1 MLMPYKLP
9 PHVERNHVKGKTYL
23 SFRIGKGPRIRLPN
37 DPRSEEF
44 QEAYRAALLG
54 QMSPDRQ
61 RKLPPAPGTIAALIV
76 SYLKS
81 RAYRDLRATT
91 KRGYASRIEALR
103 TDHGHRAVAGL
114 TRERIEAG
122 ILAPYDGR
130 PGAALSVLKMLRIL
144 IHHAMGLDDR
154 NPLKLRHDPSV
165 GIKRPKSGAIR
176 SWTDAETAAFE
187 SYWPPG
193 SKERTAYSLML
204 YVGAARADVHRMTWR
219 QIDEATSGVI
229 YTRSKTGVDVETD
242 LHPDLR
248 HALDHAARDHVTI
261 INTAFGRPFTA
272 AGFSQFMRHA
282 IKAAGLPIDCKPHGL
297 RKTLGRRMADDGC
310 TAHQIMAVLGHTT
323 LAEAERYTRDADRRR
338 GGHQGIAKL
347 KSRTNSQT
355 SPDSLGRIQKEKEKP

>member
-1 MLMPYKLP
+1 
-9 PHVERNHVKGKTYL
+9 
-23 SFRIGKGPRIRLPN
+23 
-37 DPRSEEF
+37 
-44 QEAYRAALLG
+44 
-54 QMSPDRQ
+54 
-61 RKLPPAPGTIAALIV
+61 
-76 SYLKS
+76 
-81 RAYRDLRATT
+81 
-91 KRGYASRIEALR
+91 
-103 TDHGHRAVAGL
+103 
-114 TRERIEAG
+114 
-122 ILAPYDGR
+122 
-130 PGAALSVLKMLRIL
+130 MLRIL

-187 SYWPPG
+187 SYWPLG

-229 YTRSKTGVDVETD
+229 YTRSKTGVDVETH

-248 HALDHAARDHVTI
+248 RALGHAARDHVTI

-338 GGHQGIAKL
+338 GGHEGIAKL

-355 SPDSLGRIQKEKEKP
+355 SPDSLGKIQKEKEKL

>member
-1 MLMPYKLP
+1 
-9 PHVERNHVKGKTYL
+9 
-23 SFRIGKGPRIRLPN
+23 
-37 DPRSEEF
+37 
-44 QEAYRAALLG
+44 
-54 QMSPDRQ
+54 MSPDRQ

-76 SYLKS
+76 SYMRS
-81 RAYRDLRATT
+81 DAYRTLRATT
-91 KRGYASRIEALR
+91 KKGYSSRIEALR
-103 TDHGHRAVAGL
+103 TNHGHRHVSGM

-122 ILAPYDGR
+122 ILSPYHGR
-130 PGAALSVLKMLRIL
+130 PGAALSLLKMLRIL

-154 NPLKLRHDPSV
+154 NPLKLRYDPSV

-176 SWTDAETAAFE
+176 SWTDAETTAFE
-187 SYWPPG
+187 SYWPLG

-229 YTRSKTGVDVETD
+229 YTRSKTGVDVETH

-248 HALDHAARDHVTI
+248 RALDHAGRDHVTI
-261 INTAFGRPFTA
+261 INTTFGRPFTA

-310 TAHQIMAVLGHTT
+310 TAHDHGRARPH
-323 LAEAERYTRDADRRR
+323 DA
-338 GGHQGIAKL
+338 G
-347 KSRTNSQT
+347 
-355 SPDSLGRIQKEKEKP
+355 